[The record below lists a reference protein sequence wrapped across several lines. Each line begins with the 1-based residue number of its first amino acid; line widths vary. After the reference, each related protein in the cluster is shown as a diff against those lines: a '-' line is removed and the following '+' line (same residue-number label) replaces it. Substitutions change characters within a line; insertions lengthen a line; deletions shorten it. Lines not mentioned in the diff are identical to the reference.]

1 MIQEKKQEGTSQL
14 VVFSLA
20 NEEYGVAIGQV
31 QEIIR
36 PQGIT
41 RIPGMP
47 TFIEGV
53 INLRG
58 KIIPIIDLRD
68 RFGLAQKEA
77 DSNTRVVVAEVSS
90 QTVGLVVDSVSE
102 VLRLAND
109 AIDPLPPTITNID
122 GEYLKGVGKLDRR
135 LIILLDLEK
144 VLTDLEK
151 STLEKISKTLTEEI
165 PGSSGSIKKEPSVK
179 AE

>member
-47 TFIEGV
+47 SFIEGV

-68 RFGLAQKEA
+68 RFSLVKKES

-90 QTVGLVVDSVSE
+90 QTVGLVVDRVSE

-109 AIDPLPPTITNID
+109 AIDPLTPTITNID

-135 LIILLDLEK
+135 LIILLDLGK

-151 STLEKISKTLTEEI
+151 STLEKISKTLAEETT
-165 PGSSGSIKKEPSVK
+165 SSGGAKKETPAK

>member
-47 TFIEGV
+47 SFIEGV

-68 RFGLAQKEA
+68 RFSLVKKDS

-151 STLEKISKTLTEEI
+151 STLEKISKTLTEEAT
-165 PGSSGSIKKEPSVK
+165 SSDSPKKK
-179 AE
+179 ASAKAD

>member
-1 MIQEKKQEGTSQL
+1 MIQEKKDESTSQI
-14 VVFSLA
+14 VVFGLS
-20 NEEYGVAIGQV
+20 NEEYGIGIAQV

-36 PQGIT
+36 PVGIT

-47 TFIEGV
+47 AFIEGV

-58 KIIPIIDLRD
+58 KIIPIIDLRN
-68 RFGLAQKEA
+68 RFGLTKKDEDA
-77 DSNTRVVVAEVSS
+77 NTRVVVAGVSS

-109 AIDPLPPTITNID
+109 SIDPLPPTLTDID
-122 GEYLKGVGKLDRR
+122 AEYLRGVGKMDNR
-135 LIILLDLEK
+135 LIILLELEK

-151 STLEKISKTLTEEI
+151 GTLKKLNKTVIED
-165 PGSSGSIKKEPSVK
+165 GSAV
-179 AE
+179 ARA

>member
-14 VVFSLA
+14 VVFNLA

-36 PQGIT
+36 PQGTT

-47 TFIEGV
+47 SFIEGV

-58 KIIPIIDLRD
+58 KIIPIIDLRE
-68 RFGLAQKEA
+68 RFSLVKKESDA
-77 DSNTRVVVAEVSS
+77 RTRVVVAEVSS

-102 VLRLAND
+102 VLRLANE
-109 AIDPLPPTITNID
+109 AIDPLPPTITDID

-151 STLEKISKTLTEEI
+151 STLEKINKTLAEETT
-165 PGSSGSIKKEPSVK
+165 SSGGAKKETAAK

>member
-1 MIQEKKQEGTSQL
+1 MIQEKKEEGTSQI
-14 VVFSLA
+14 VVFGLS
-20 NEEYGVAIGQV
+20 NEEYGIGIAQV

-36 PQGIT
+36 PVGIT

-47 TFIEGV
+47 TFVEGV

-68 RFGLAQKEA
+68 RFGLTKKEDDA
-77 DSNTRVVVAEVSS
+77 NTRVVVAEVSS

-109 AIDPLPPTITNID
+109 AIDPLPPTITDID
-122 GEYLKGVGKLDRR
+122 AEYLKGVGKMDRR
-135 LIILLDLEK
+135 LIILLDLDK

-151 STLEKISKTLTEEI
+151 STLDT
-165 PGSSGSIKKEPSVK
+165 SG
-179 AE
+179 

>member
-1 MIQEKKQEGTSQL
+1 MIQEKKQEGASQL
-14 VVFSLA
+14 VVFNLA

-47 TFIEGV
+47 SFIEGV

-58 KIIPIIDLRD
+58 KIISIIDLRD
-68 RFGLAQKEA
+68 RFSLVKKEN
-77 DSNTRVVVAEVSS
+77 DVNTRVVIAEVSS

-102 VLRLAND
+102 VLRLANE
-109 AIDPLPPTITNID
+109 AVDPLPPTITKID

-151 STLEKISKTLTEEI
+151 STLEKISKTLIEE
-165 PGSSGSIKKEPSVK
+165 SANSGGTIKETSAK

>member
-1 MIQEKKQEGTSQL
+1 MIQEKKQEGTSQI

-20 NEEYGVAIGQV
+20 NEEYGVGIAQV

-36 PQGIT
+36 PVGIT

-47 TFIEGV
+47 SFIEGV

-68 RFGLAQKEA
+68 RFGLVKKDDDA
-77 DSNTRVVVAEVSS
+77 NTRVVVAEVSS

-102 VLRLAND
+102 VLRLQND
-109 AIDPLPPTITNID
+109 SIDPLPPTITNID

-151 STLEKISKTLTEEI
+151 TTLEKMNKAMAEES
-165 PGSSGSIKKEPSVK
+165 PGTQAPKKESQSS

>member
-47 TFIEGV
+47 SFIEGV

-68 RFGLAQKEA
+68 RFSLVKKESDA
-77 DSNTRVVVAEVSS
+77 NTRVVVAEVSS

-151 STLEKISKTLTEEI
+151 STLEKISKTLAEE
-165 PGSSGSIKKEPSVK
+165 STNSGSAKRESSAK

>member
-1 MIQEKKQEGTSQL
+1 MQT
-14 VVFSLA
+14 
-20 NEEYGVAIGQV
+20 V
-31 QEIIR
+31 QPRHDEV
-36 PQGIT
+36 
-41 RIPGMP
+41 
-47 TFIEGV
+47 EGV

-68 RFGLAQKEA
+68 RFGLVKKDDDA
-77 DSNTRVVVAEVSS
+77 NTRVVVAEVSS

-102 VLRLAND
+102 VLRLQND
-109 AIDPLPPTITNID
+109 SIDPLPPTITNID

-151 STLEKISKTLTEEI
+151 TTLEKMNKAMAEEI
-165 PGSSGSIKKEPSVK
+165 PGTTSPKKENQAA